1 MIFLKV
7 QNASK
12 IYHYDAFPVFENI
25 SFELKQGETASIIL
39 GECSGK
45 TTIAK
50 VLIGLEKLTSGAII
64 YMDKPLEQIAPNQ
77 REIAFVSVPS
87 VFDKGK
93 VKDNVAYG
101 LKVRGVDKK
110 TAFEISLN
118 QLKKYGLE
126 DKLNTL
132 VKKLSLYERFK
143 LDLARAFCRK
153 VSLLILDDCFQKD
166 DDVDAFLKKEIPSF
180 QEQGCAV
187 LNLCNEKKQAIGTVY
202 DFLPAYEKQN

>member
-12 IYHYDAFPVFENI
+12 IYHYDTYPVFENI
-25 SFELKQGETASIIL
+25 SFELNQAETASIIL

-45 TTIAK
+45 TTLAK
-50 VLIGLEKLTSGAII
+50 VLIGLEKLTSGTII
-64 YMDKPLEQIAPNQ
+64 YKDKPLEQTLPNQ

-87 VFDKGK
+87 IFDKGN

-110 TAFEISLN
+110 SAKEIALN

-126 DKLNTL
+126 DKSNTL
-132 VKKLSLYERFK
+132 VKKLSLYERLR
-143 LDLARAFCRK
+143 LDFARAFCRK
-153 VSLLILDDCFQKD
+153 VSLLILDNCFQKD
-166 DDVDAFLKKEIPSF
+166 KDIDGFLKAEIPSL
-180 QEQGCAV
+180 QSQGCTV
-187 LNLCNEKKQAIGTVY
+187 LILCNNKQHAIGTIY
-202 DFLPAYEKQN
+202 DFLPTY